1 MITGCLKR
9 IGTATFLL
17 GMLILSATPDRARAE
32 SRGRIRGI
40 VMDATGARIS
50 GAHILLRQA
59 QRTVAS
65 AVSSE
70 VGEFVFADLARGI
83 YELIVHARG
92 FAEHRLPVRLV
103 TADEVYLQV
112 TLEIAPVMEEVTVT
126 GEGGLIEE
134 TSRAVQSVGVIV
146 SDQILA
152 RAKAVLA
159 QAVNEEAGV
168 HLQRTSPTI
177 AGVFIRGLGGDK
189 VNVYV
194 DGIRYSTSAMRSG
207 IHTFLSLLDPTHVEA
222 IEVLRGPR
230 SADYGSDALGG
241 SFQLLTWPPPLAPD
255 KVEWHGS
262 WATTMNT
269 ADWSMGSNLRTSIG
283 TRTFGLVVNTVG
295 RRVNTL
301 RPGRGVDSHSAVT
314 RFLGL
319 PSRVLYGP
327 RLPDTGFTQ
336 YGGSMSV
343 LWAPSPGQAFRF
355 HFQRGQQDGGKRF
368 DQLLG
373 GDGNLIADLRNLML
387 DFFYVRYDRQAWMG
401 FDHFSLSYSFN
412 AQREERV
419 NQGGQGNPRAAIVH
433 EYEKM
438 RVHGLQARAER
449 LWRGHYLRLGGEA
462 YHERMRAPAFAVDPV
477 TSRVTWRRPRVP
489 DRARYRNWGIYI
501 LDVFEPRRG
510 SVKLIG
516 GLRYSGATYRSRAE
530 DAPLVGGRPLW
541 PSDALRVSNVS
552 GRVGLLLPIG
562 DRLNLSVHFSRG
574 FRAPSM
580 TDLGTLGLTGS
591 GFEVS
596 ARDIAALGGFV
607 GSTADR
613 TAVSTGRPVTP
624 LKPELS
630 SSYEIGVRYRH
641 ARWRGEL
648 TFFLNDIS
656 HLITKQAVILPPG
669 AIGLS
674 LGGEPIVAQLPNGV
688 VFVAASSAPVLVR
701 TNFGDARFLGIE
713 QKWTVELSER
723 WALDLTHT
731 HIVAKDRRTGQPPN
745 IEASFPAPDG
755 WLRLRYAPTR
765 RFWIEP
771 YLHAAA
777 RHTRLST
784 LALEDRRTGAMRSR
798 TSIATFFRNGAT
810 VRGLVGPGPDGR
822 LGTEDDILIPTGETL
837 VQVQNRVLG
846 PNIESA
852 PLFRAI
858 PSYVVFNV
866 RSGFRVSENHQ
877 LLVEVENLTDR
888 NYRGISWGLDAP
900 GRSFFLRYQYTF

>member
-1 MITGCLKR
+1 MRGRLR
-9 IGTATFLL
+9 GAGMGLL
-17 GMLILSATPDRARAE
+17 FGILLMSFAPRQAQANAQ
-32 SRGRIRGI
+32 GRIRGI
-40 VMDATGARIS
+40 VTDATGARIS
-50 GAHILLRQA
+50 GARVILRHA

-65 AVSSE
+65 ALSDDM
-70 VGEFVFADLARGI
+70 GEFILAGVPRGV
-83 YELIVHARG
+83 YELAVHARG
-92 FAEHRLPVRLV
+92 FAERRLPIRLSTPEEIHV
-103 TADEVYLQV
+103 QV
-112 TLEIAPVMEEVTVT
+112 TLEVERFIEELTVT
-126 GEGGLIEE
+126 GEGGFVDE
-134 TSRAVQSVGVIV
+134 TARTIQSVSVIL
-146 SDQILA
+146 SDHLTM

-159 QAVNEEAGV
+159 QAVNEEVGV

-189 VNVYV
+189 VNIYV

-207 IHTFLSLLDPTHVEA
+207 IHTFLSLLDPTNVEA

-241 SFQLLTWPPPLAPD
+241 SFQLLTWAPPLATTRP
-255 KVEWHGS
+255 EWHGT
-262 WATTMNT
+262 WTTTVNT
-269 ADWSMGSNLRTSIG
+269 ADWSTGSSLRTSLG
-283 TRTFGLVVNTVG
+283 ARTFGLTLNLVG

-336 YGGSMSV
+336 YGGSTTF
-343 LWAPSPGQAFRF
+343 LWAPTSISSLRF
-355 HFQRGQQDGGKRF
+355 HYQRAQQDGGKRF

-387 DFFYVRYDRQAWMG
+387 DFFYVRYDRQA
-401 FDHFSLSYSFN
+401 FAALDHLALSYSFN

-419 NQGGQGNPRAAIVH
+419 NQGGNGNPRAAIVH

-438 RVHGLQARAER
+438 RVHGLQARAEK
-449 LWRGHYLRLGGEA
+449 LWRGHFLRLGGEA
-462 YHERMRAPAFAVDPV
+462 YHERMRAPAFALNPV
-477 TSRVTWRRPRVP
+477 TGGVTLRRPRVP
-489 DRARYRNWGIYI
+489 DRARYEQWGVYV

-516 GLRYSGATYRSRAE
+516 GLRYSGARYRARTE
-530 DAPLVGGRPLW
+530 DAPIVGGRPLW

-552 GRVGLLLPIG
+552 GRAGLLIPLG
-562 DRLNLSVHFSRG
+562 GRLSAAFHFSRG

-596 ARDIAALGGFV
+596 AREIAPLNGLV

-613 TAVSTGRPVTP
+613 TAVSTGQPVAP

-630 SSYEIGVRYRH
+630 QSYEIGLRYRQ
-641 ARWRGEL
+641 ARLRGEL
-648 TFFLNDIS
+648 TLFLNDITR
-656 HLITKQAVILPPG
+656 LIAKQALILPPG
-669 AIGLS
+669 AVGLS
-674 LGGEPIVAQLPNGV
+674 LGGEPIIAQTPNGT

-701 TNFGDARFLGIE
+701 ANFGDARFWGIE
-713 QKWTVELSER
+713 QMWTVELSER
-723 WALDLTHT
+723 WSLDILHT
-731 HIVAKDRRTGQPPN
+731 HISAKDRRTGRPPN
-745 IEASFPAPDG
+745 IEASLPAPDG
-755 WLRLRYAPTR
+755 WIRLRYMPLR

-777 RHTRLST
+777 RQTRLST

-798 TSIATFFRNGAT
+798 ASIASFFRNGAT
-810 VRGLVGPGPDGR
+810 VRGLVAPGPDGR
-822 LGTEDDILIPTGETL
+822 FGTDDDFLIPTGETL
-837 VQVQNRVLG
+837 TQVQNRVLG
-846 PNIESA
+846 PGVESA
-852 PLFRAI
+852 PLYRAI
-858 PSYVVFNV
+858 PGYVVFNI
-866 RSGFRVSENHQ
+866 RAGIRMGENHQ
-877 LLVEVENLTDR
+877 LLIEAENLTDR
-888 NYRGISWGLDAP
+888 NYRGITWGLDAP
-900 GRSFFLRYQYTF
+900 GRSLFLRYQYTF

>member
-1 MITGCLKR
+1 MRCLKR
-9 IGTATFLL
+9 TWATIFLL
-17 GMLILSATPDRARAE
+17 GMLVLSAAPDRVRAE
-32 SRGRIRGI
+32 SRGQIRGV

-59 QRTVAS
+59 QRTMAS
-65 AVSSE
+65 AMSSE
-70 VGEFVFADLARGI
+70 AGEFVFTDLPRGV
-83 YELIVHARG
+83 YELIVRAQG
-92 FAEHRLPVRLV
+92 FAERRLPVRFV

-112 TLEIAPVMEEVTVT
+112 TLEIAPVTEEVTVT

-134 TSRAVQSVGVIV
+134 TSRAVQSVSVIT

-159 QAVNEEAGV
+159 QAVNEEVGV

-207 IHTFLSLLDPTHVEA
+207 IHTFLSLLDPTHVET

-262 WATTMNT
+262 WAMAMNT
-269 ADWSMGSNLRTSIG
+269 ADWSMGSNLRASIG
-283 TRTFGLVVNTVG
+283 TRTLGLVVNAVG

-319 PSRVLYGP
+319 PSSVLYGP

-336 YGGSMSV
+336 YGGSTSL
-343 LWAPSPGQAFRF
+343 LWTLSPRQALRF
-355 HFQRGQQDGGKRF
+355 HFQRGQQDGGRRF

-387 DFFYVRYDRQAWMG
+387 DFFYIRYDRQAWAG

-419 NQGGQGNPRAAIVH
+419 NQGGAGNPRAAVIH

-449 LWRGHYLRLGGEA
+449 TWRGHYLRLGGEA

-477 TSRVTWRRPRVP
+477 TSRVTLRRPRVP
-489 DRARYRNWGIYI
+489 DRARYRNWGIYV
-501 LDVFEPRRG
+501 LDIFEPWQG

-516 GLRYSGATYRSRAE
+516 GLRYSGADYRSRAE

-552 GRVGLLLPIG
+552 GRLGLLLPLG
-562 DRLNLSVHFSRG
+562 DRLNLSFHFSRG

-580 TDLGTLGLTGS
+580 TNLGTLGLTGS

-596 ARDIAALGGFV
+596 ARDIVALGGFV

-613 TAVSTGRPVTP
+613 TAVSTGRAVAP

-630 SSYEIGVRYRH
+630 SSYEIGMRYRY
-641 ARWRGEL
+641 ARLRGEL

-656 HLITKQAVILPPG
+656 NLIAKHALILPPG
-669 AIGLS
+669 AVGLS

-688 VFVAASSAPVLVR
+688 VFVATSSAPVLVR
-701 TNFGDARFLGIE
+701 ANFGSARFWGVE
-713 QKWTVELSER
+713 QRWSVELSER
-723 WALDLTHT
+723 WSLEFIHT
-731 HIVAKDRRTGQPPN
+731 HIAAKDRRTGQPPN
-745 IEASFPAPDG
+745 IEGGFPAPDG
-755 WLRLRYAPTR
+755 WLRLRYVPTR

-798 TSIATFFRNGAT
+798 TSIASFFRNGAT

-837 VQVQNRVLG
+837 AQVQNRVLG
-846 PNIESA
+846 PSVESA

-858 PSYVVFNV
+858 PGYVVLNV
-866 RSGFRVSENHQ
+866 RSGFQLGENHQ
-877 LLVEVENLTDR
+877 FIVEVENLTDR

-900 GRSFFLRYQYTF
+900 GRSLFLRYQYTF